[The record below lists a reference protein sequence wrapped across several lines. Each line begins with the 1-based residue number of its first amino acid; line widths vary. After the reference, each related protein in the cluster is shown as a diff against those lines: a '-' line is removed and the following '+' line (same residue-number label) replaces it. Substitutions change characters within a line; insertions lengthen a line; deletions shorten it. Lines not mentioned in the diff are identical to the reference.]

1 MPSSLALV
9 VSLHILA
16 AVFWAGS
23 TFAVARSGGNG
34 AVKLFFPQMG
44 AAIVAILAGGYLWH
58 QLHSNGFGPFEQR
71 LAIGA
76 GAALTA
82 LLVQVVGAGPVVG
95 RLRRSGTEGAPV
107 PARVVVAYRIAA
119 VLLAIATL
127 AMAAAR
133 YW

>member
-1 MPSSLALV
+1 MPSSLAIA

-16 AVFWAGS
+16 AMFWAGS
-23 TFAVARSGGNG
+23 TFAIARSGGNG

-44 AAIVAILAGGYLWH
+44 AALVAIVAGGYLWH

-71 LAIGA
+71 LAV
-76 GAALTA
+76 GAAAALAA
-82 LLVQVVGAGPVVG
+82 LLVQVAGAGPIIG
-95 RLRRSGTEGAPV
+95 TLRRSGAEATPV
-107 PARVVVAYRIAA
+107 PRRVAIAYRIAA
-119 VLLAIATL
+119 ILLAIATL

>member
-1 MPSSLALV
+1 MPSSLAIA

-23 TFAVARSGGNG
+23 TFAVARSGGSG
-34 AVKLFFPQMG
+34 AVKLFFPQIG
-44 AAIVAILAGGYLWH
+44 AALVAILAGGYLWH
-58 QLHSNGFGPFEQR
+58 HLHSNGFGPFEQR

-76 GAALTA
+76 VAALIA
-82 LLVQVVGAGPVVG
+82 LLVQVAGAGPVIG
-95 RLRRSGTEGAPV
+95 RLRRGGAESAPV
-107 PARVVVAYRIAA
+107 PGRVAVAYRIAA
-119 VLLAIATL
+119 ILLAIATL

>member
-1 MPSSLALV
+1 MPSSLAIA

-23 TFAVARSGGNG
+23 TFAVARSGGGG

-44 AAIVAILAGGYLWH
+44 AAVVAVLAGGYLWH
-58 QLHSNGFGPFEQR
+58 HLHPNGFGPFEQR
-71 LAIGA
+71 LAV
-76 GAALTA
+76 GAAAALAA
-82 LLVQVVGAGPVVG
+82 LLVQVAGAGPVVV
-95 RLRRSGTEGAPV
+95 RLRRSGAEAAAV
-107 PARVVVAYRIAA
+107 PGRVVVAYRIAA
-119 VLLAIATL
+119 ILLAIATL